1 MLLLVLFAF
10 FAGVVTIL
18 SPCILPI
25 LPIVLTGSLGEGK
38 KKPLGIITGFIL
50 SFTFFT
56 LFLSAI
62 VTATNVSADDLRNV
76 SVIIIL
82 LFGISLL
89 IPKFQVLLEQL
100 FSKLSKFTPKK
111 QHPGFIGGLLIGFS
125 LGLIWTP
132 CVGPILASVIT
143 LAATNSVNTTAGII
157 TLSYAIGTA
166 LPMLAVMFMGR
177 SLFQKIP
184 WLLPN
189 SQRIQKGF
197 GVVMILV
204 AIALFFNI
212 HRSFQAYVLDMFP
225 RYTEIIT
232 GFENNE
238 AVKENLKNL
247 KSNN

>member
-1 MLLLVLFAF
+1 
-10 FAGVVTIL
+10 
-18 SPCILPI
+18 
-25 LPIVLTGSLGEGK
+25 
-38 KKPLGIITGFIL
+38 LGIVIGFIL

-62 VTATNVSADDLRNV
+62 VNSTNLSADDLRNV

-82 LFGISLL
+82 FFGISLL
-89 IPKFQVLLEQL
+89 IPKLQVLLELL
-100 FSKLSKFTPKK
+100 FSKLSNLTPKK
-111 QHPGFIGGLLIGFS
+111 QHPGFFGGTLIGLS

-189 SQRIQKGF
+189 SSKIQKGF
-197 GVVMILV
+197 GVIMILV
-204 AIALFFNI
+204 AVALYFNI
-212 HRSFQAYVLDMFP
+212 HRSFQAYILDMFP
-225 RYTEIIT
+225 GYTEIIT
-232 GFENNE
+232 GFESNE
-238 AVKENLKNL
+238 AVKENLRYLKNT
-247 KSNN
+247 N

>member
-10 FAGVVTIL
+10 FAGIVTIL

-25 LPIVLTGSLGEGK
+25 LPIVLSGSIGDGK
-38 KKPLGIITGFIL
+38 RKPLGIITGFIL

-62 VTATNVSADDLRNV
+62 VTSTNLSADNLRNISV
-76 SVIIIL
+76 VIIL
-82 LFGISLL
+82 FFGISLL
-89 IPKFQVLLEQL
+89 IPKFQVFLELL
-100 FSKLSKFTPKK
+100 FSKFSNLSPKK
-111 QHPGFIGGLLIGFS
+111 QHPGFFGGVLIGIS

-143 LAATNSVNTTAGII
+143 LAATNSVNTLAIII

-177 SLFQKIP
+177 GLFLKIP

-189 SQRIQKGF
+189 SNNIQKVF
-197 GVVMILV
+197 GLIMILV
-204 AIALFFNI
+204 AIALFFNF
-212 HRSFQAYVLDMFP
+212 HRSFQTYVLNILP
-225 RYTEIIT
+225 GYSEIIT

-238 AVKENLKNL
+238 AVLENLKNL
-247 KSNN
+247 KNN